1 MSNLFGD
8 MSTEGFEEA
17 EDRLGGFQLF
27 ETDAY
32 DAVVKAFYAG
42 KADAPSKAQ
51 SITLIAD
58 IGGKEYRERFWITSK
73 EGKNYFLNKNDQTK
87 KVALPGYQTVDDIC
101 FATTGKGLNELS
113 FEDKVINVY
122 NAEQKK
128 EVPTNVKMGMA
139 VIGQPVTLGIQKV
152 LVNKQVKDSNG
163 VYQDTAESREENQLH
178 KVFHTATKMTIVE
191 AKAGKP
197 AEFYEAWVK
206 KNKGQTNDRRKIKDG
221 ASTGQNGRSGPPQ
234 GSSASGG
241 KPATSSLFGEK

>member
-8 MSTEGFEEA
+8 MTTEGLEEA

-42 KADAPSKAQ
+42 KATDPASKAQ

-58 IGGKEYRERFWITSK
+58 IGGKEYRETFWITTK

-101 FATTGKGLNELS
+101 FATTGKGLSDLA
-113 FEDKVINVY
+113 FDDRIIKVY
-122 NAEQKK
+122 NAEHKK
-128 EVPTNVKMGMA
+128 ELDTSVKMGMA
-139 VIGQPVTLGIQKV
+139 VVGQPVTLGIQKV
-152 LVNKQVKDSNG
+152 LVNKQVKDANG
-163 VYQDTAESREENQLH
+163 QYQDTADSREENQVA
-178 KVFHTATKMTIVE
+178 KVFHTATRVTIVE
-191 AKAGKP
+191 AKAQKP

-206 KNKGQTNDRRKIKDG
+206 KNKGVTNDRRKIKDG
-221 ASTGQNGRSGPPQ
+221 ASNGQNGKSGPPQ
-234 GSSASGG
+234 GSSGS
-241 KPATSSLFGEK
+241 KPATSSLFGG